1 MKADINNMAIKKHYR
16 IVFFFALIKFTKQSS
31 PAPTEIF
38 QALETALG
46 IGVPRIMIAGQ

>member
-16 IVFFFALIKFTKQSS
+16 IVFSALIQFTKQSS

-46 IGVPRIMIAGQ
+46 MGDPEL